1 MIVVIVQYTL
11 VSLLIARTNFS
22 EFSDDGIIAKNSTPQ
37 LLGIVKQILKTL
49 NIVHANTGGY
59 STKSPVSII
68 FDPRSIFQIAPLPT
82 YPLRHFACYNDIH
95 NQNLNIHTVN
105 YMDQI
110 NIQVMRR
117 W

>member
-59 STKSPVSII
+59 STKSHRPQAEKEGGWVGNGH
-68 FDPRSIFQIAPLPT
+68 L
-82 YPLRHFACYNDIH
+82 
-95 NQNLNIHTVN
+95 
-105 YMDQI
+105 
-110 NIQVMRR
+110 
-117 W
+117 